1 MSGRWLTINQV
12 EIYMKSRKEGQVQVV
27 SAAKSGV
34 SERSGRAIE
43 KGQRIDPHTKERG
56 WRTRP
61 DPFVNVWSS
70 ELKPMLQHSPS
81 LSALTLLEHLQ
92 SKHGGDVFPDSL
104 LRTLQRRVKLWCH
117 QDGPACEVMFR
128 QEHAPGYFGL
138 SDFTE
143 LKGITVT
150 IQGKAL
156 SHLLYHFRV
165 IYSGWSYLKVILG
178 GESYAALAEG
188 LQNAL
193 WMLGGSPKEHRTDS
207 LSAAFKNL
215 STETKDDQTK
225 QYHDFCDHY
234 GMTPSRNNRG
244 VSHENGG
251 IESPHGHLKRRIKQA
266 FLLRDSYDFD
276 SVEAYQGWIEQITHQ
291 HNRRN
296 AKAVDIEK
304 LALQPLPTY
313 KTADYT
319 VLPVKVS
326 STSTIQVRTSLYT
339 VPSRLV
345 GSNLQVNLYHDRL
358 CCYLGGVLVAK
369 LHRVYGQGKKRRA
382 SNIDYRHVIDSLAKK
397 PMAFFSSQ
405 LRNELLPNAQYR
417 QIWQSVSS
425 LLPARDAARLMV
437 GLLHLAATANCE
449 TALGEQVA
457 KVLLEGNIPSLKAL
471 QQFWGI
477 VNIKHYPIVDV
488 AQHTLESYNQLIP
501 DAQEICHAVY

>member
-12 EIYMKSRKEGQVQVV
+12 EIYMKSRKEGQIQVA
-27 SAAKSGV
+27 SAAKSGI
-34 SERSGRAIE
+34 SERSGRTIE
-43 KGQRIDPHTKERG
+43 KGQRIDPHKKQRT
-56 WRTRP
+56 WRTRN
-61 DPFVNVWSS
+61 DPFADVWLS
-70 ELKPMLQHSPS
+70 EIKPMLQQSPS

-92 SKHGGDVFPDSL
+92 SRHGGEAFPDNL
-104 LRTLQRRVKLWCH
+104 LRTLQRRVKQWCH

-150 IQGKAL
+150 IQGKPL

-165 IYSGWSYLKVILG
+165 MYSGWSYMKVILG

-193 WMLGGSPKEHRTDS
+193 WSLGGSPKEHRTDS

-215 STETKDDQTK
+215 SSETKDDQTK

-234 GMTPSRNNRG
+234 RMIPSRNNRG
-244 VSHENGG
+244 ISHENGG
-251 IESPHGHLKRRIKQA
+251 IESPHGHLKRRIQQA
-266 FLLRDSYDFD
+266 FLLRNSYDFD
-276 SVEAYQGWIEQITHQ
+276 SVDAYQKWIEQVVHQ

-304 LALQPLPTY
+304 LALQPLPSY

-326 STSTIQVRTSLYT
+326 STSTIQVRASLYT

-345 GSNLQVNLYHDRL
+345 GANLQVNLYHDHL
-358 CCYLGGVLVAK
+358 CCYLGGTLVAR

-382 SNIDYRHVIDSLAKK
+382 SNIDYRHVIDSLVKK
-397 PMAFFSSQ
+397 PMAFFGSQ
-405 LRNELLPNAQYR
+405 LRDGLLPNAQYR
-417 QIWQSVSS
+417 QIWQTISSS
-425 LLPARDAARLMV
+425 LAARDASRLMV

-449 TALGEQVA
+449 AALGERVA
-457 KVLLEGNIPSLKAL
+457 KILLEGNMPSLTELK
-471 QQFWGI
+471 QFFGI
-477 VNIKHYPIVDV
+477 ENVKHYPIVDV
-488 AQHTLESYNQLIP
+488 VQHALESYNQLIP
-501 DAQEICHAVY
+501 ATREVSHAFY

>member
-1 MSGRWLTINQV
+1 MSGRWLTTSQV
-12 EIYMKSRKEGQVQVV
+12 GIYMKSRKEGQIQVV

-43 KGQRIDPHTKERG
+43 KGQRIDPGTKDRT
-56 WRTRP
+56 WRTRL
-61 DPFVNVWSS
+61 DPFVAVWSS
-70 ELKPMLQHSPS
+70 ELAPMLQRSPS

-92 SKHGGDVFPDSL
+92 STHGGESFPDSL
-104 LRTLQRRVKLWCH
+104 LRTLQRRVKQWGH

-128 QEHAPGYFGL
+128 QAHAPGYFGL

-143 LKGITVT
+143 LKGIEVT
-150 IQGKAL
+150 IGGKAL

-165 IYSGWSYLKVILG
+165 MYSGWSYMKVILG

-193 WMLGGSPKEHRTDS
+193 WLLGGAPKEHRTDS

-215 STETKDDQTK
+215 SASAKDDQTK
-225 QYHDFCDHY
+225 QYHDFCSHY

-276 SVEAYQGWIEQITHQ
+276 SVEDYQCWIEQITHQ

-304 LALQPLPTY
+304 LALQALPIY

-319 VLPVKVS
+319 VLPAKVS
-326 STSTIQVRTSLYT
+326 STSTIQVRASLYT

-345 GSNLQVNLYHDRL
+345 GANLQVNLYHDRL
-358 CCYLGGVLVAK
+358 CCYLGGTLVAK

-382 SNIDYRHVIDSLAKK
+382 SNIDYRHVIDSLIKK

-405 LRNELLPNAQYR
+405 LRDELLPNAQYR
-417 QIWQSVSS
+417 QIWHTISSVLS
-425 LLPARDAARLMV
+425 AREASRLMV
-437 GLLHLAATANCE
+437 GLLHLAAKANCE
-449 TALGEQVA
+449 SALGEQVA
-457 KVLLEGNIPSLKAL
+457 QTLLSGAIPSLTELK
-471 QQFWGI
+471 QFWGI
-477 VNIKHYPIVDV
+477 AAPKPYPVLDV
-488 AQHTLESYNQLIP
+488 TQHTLESYNHLIP
-501 DAQEICHAVY
+501 VARESSYAIC

>member
-12 EIYMKSRKEGQVQVV
+12 EIYMRSRKEGQVQVV

-43 KGQRIDPHTKERG
+43 KGQRIDPRTKQRV
-56 WRTRP
+56 WRTRA
-61 DPFVNVWSS
+61 DPFADVWCS
-70 ELKPMLQHSPS
+70 ELKPMLEHNPS

-92 SKHGGDVFPDSL
+92 SNHGGEVFPDSL

-117 QDGPACEVMFR
+117 QDGPACEVIFR

-150 IQGKAL
+150 IHGKPL
-156 SHLLYHFRV
+156 NHLLYHFRMM
-165 IYSGWSYLKVILG
+165 YSGWSYLKVTLG
-178 GESYAALAEG
+178 GESYTALAEG

-193 WMLGGSPKEHRTDS
+193 WILGGSPKEHRTDS

-215 STETKDDQTK
+215 TIESKDDQTK

-266 FLLRDSYDFD
+266 FLLRSSYDFD
-276 SVEAYQGWIEQITHQ
+276 SVDAYQCWIEQVAHQ

-296 AKAVDIEK
+296 AKAIDIEK

-319 VLPVKVS
+319 VLPVRVS
-326 STSTIQVRTSLYT
+326 SSSTIQVRTSLYT

-358 CCYLGGVLVAK
+358 CCYLGGTLVAK

-405 LRNELLPNAQYR
+405 IRDQLLPNAQYR
-417 QIWQSVSS
+417 QIWKTISS
-425 LLPARDAARLMV
+425 LLPARDASRLMV
-437 GLLHLAATANCE
+437 GLLHLAATDNCE

-457 KVLLEGNIPSLKAL
+457 EILLAGTIPSLTELK
-471 QQFWGI
+471 QFWGI
-477 VNIKHYPIVDV
+477 TSIKKYPVVDV

-501 DAQEICHAVY
+501 TAWEVCHAVY